1 MDEFEQDIDKYY
13 KIKYLIVKI
22 KWVQSGSGRISV
34 NRHVINYREY
44 KNPDNGTDTVIFAG
58 RHRNKRPCFSLRI
71 HKTGEAVLESVDR
84 RKDCF
89 VDDHDN
95 SKDLVKAA
103 FHLAKNK
110 GAKSLEISDNSFIQC
125 PEKVSLGDLSFLT
138 IGKTWYETIIPI
150 KSNKL
155 ALIDK
160 FRELVK
166 SNTWSSVYSKLI
178 IYNPSLKDYNFE
190 FDTVPNK
197 VGSAM
202 EILSELKKSGKHCK
216 FFSENMN
223 ELLLSSGIT
232 TMRNFIWSAS
242 L

>member
-22 KWVQSGSGRISV
+22 KWAQSGSG
-34 NRHVINYREY
+34 NRHVINYREF
-44 KNPDNGTDTVIFAG
+44 KNADNGTDTVIFAG
-58 RHRNKRPCFSLRI
+58 NDLPCFSIRI
-71 HKTGEAVLESVDR
+71 HKTGEAVLESVTR

-95 SKDLVKAA
+95 SKDLVRAA
-103 FHLAKNK
+103 FQLAKNK

-125 PEKVSLGDLSFLT
+125 PEKVMLGDLYFLT
-138 IGKTWYETIIPI
+138 TGKTWYESIIPL
-150 KSNKL
+150 KSNKM
-155 ALIDK
+155 ALIEK

-178 IYNPSLKDYNFE
+178 IYNPSLKDYNFD
-190 FDTVPNK
+190 FDTDANK

-202 EILSELKKSGKHCK
+202 EILSELKKSRDHCK

-232 TMRNFIWSAS
+232 TMCNFTWSAS